1 MFWDIAVIVFSVIV
15 VAGVIVRS
23 VIRKKQGKSS
33 CCDCSSYSACSACR
47 KTEED
52 KNAQ

>member
-1 MFWDIAVIVFSVIV
+1 MYWDIAVIVFSIAV

-33 CCDCSSYSACSACR
+33 CCCNCSSCGFSCSKEQ
-47 KTEED
+47 KTEE
-52 KNAQ
+52 